1 VSDTVAACLTAP
13 GAAAIA
19 TIAVR
24 GSAAWEIARRRFAPH
39 SRSGSALP
47 ESPTPCAVWYGRFG
61 DEVADEV
68 VLGLKSISPIPWVE
82 IHCHGGPQVVRLIF
96 EALTAEGARI
106 VDWRTFVSDG
116 TDPLQALAALELA
129 EARTARTA
137 AILLDQYHGAFR
149 DALTRAIDELER
161 GDPPTIL
168 KDLARHARLG
178 RHLVVPWRVTLAGA
192 PNVGKSSLAN
202 AIAGYQRSVV
212 SPIPGT
218 TRDVVTT
225 TLAIDGWPVE
235 IADTAGVRDSAG
247 SLESLGIERARSAA
261 ASADLCLWVMD
272 ASAEPIW
279 PDVPD
284 PNLRLVVNK
293 VDLPPVWDLNDVYIA
308 SRVSAS
314 TGAGVRELI
323 AMIGQ
328 WLVGKPPA
336 AGTAI
341 PFTPSLADRVEEALR
356 AWESGESRA
365 ASGLLRA
372 IRQDRAIAEWDC

>member
-1 VSDTVAACLTAP
+1 MSETVAACLTAP

-24 GSAAWEIARRRFAPH
+24 GSDAWEIVRRRFHRH
-39 SRSGSALP
+39 SRSGATLP
-47 ESPTPCAVWYGRFG
+47 DLPTTGAVWYGRFG
-61 DEVADEV
+61 AEVADEV
-68 VLGLKSISPIPWVE
+68 VLGVKSTSPLPWVE
-82 IHCHGGPQVVRLIF
+82 IHCHGGPQVVRLLL
-96 EALTAEGARI
+96 EALSAEGARI
-106 VDWRTFVSDG
+106 VDWRIFVSDG
-116 TDPLQALAALELA
+116 SDPLQALAALQLA
-129 EARTARTA
+129 EARTTRTA

-149 DALTRAIDELER
+149 DALTSAIDALER
-161 GDPPTIL
+161 GDPPTVL
-168 KDLARHARLG
+168 EALARHAHLG
-178 RHLVVPWRVTLAGA
+178 RHLIAPWRVTLAGA

-202 AIAGYQRSVV
+202 ALAGYQRSVV

-235 IADTAGVRDSAG
+235 IADTAGVRDAAG

-261 ASADLCLWVMD
+261 ASADLCLWVLD

-284 PNLRLVVNK
+284 ANVRLVVNK
-293 VDLPPVWDLNDVYIA
+293 VDLPPTWDLDQA
-308 SRVSAS
+308 TAAPRVSAT

-323 AMIGQ
+323 ERIGH
-328 WLVGKPPA
+328 WLVPEPPA

-341 PFTPSLADRVEEALR
+341 PFTPFLADQVEEALR
-356 AWESGESRA
+356 TCERGEIHA
-365 ASGLLRA
+365 ASGLLVRHPA
-372 IRQDRAIAEWDC
+372 G